1 MITEGKYARD
11 QTSHIVTSWS
21 DQIHGQRFFA
31 AKKNPKAPNMTKWRR
46 ATLASTGRLQRQG
59 FSVGL
64 KFGYRILYSMEID
77 KFDKIDHVW
86 SCKGK
91 TFLWKLL
98 VVIEKS
104 YTSAS
109 THSLPGLQISCKSE
123 LPKAARPDTQTIHG
137 VSRRNCWEPAAKK
150 RSAFPVTVHTESIF
164 NAHRSSLPSWRHPKK
179 LFVSWSILH
188 FKKHQNCRN
197 VTRYIFLGI
206 KPRASS
212 VGLR

>member
-1 MITEGKYARD
+1 MCWVMVGGLNCAVRQHKSFLQPTTIDAYIYIYILSLYIYIYIIQNIYIYMITEGKYARD

-31 AKKNPKAPNMTKWRR
+31 AKKIPKAPNMTKWRR

-150 RSAFPVTVHTESIF
+150 RSAFPVTVHTKSIF
-164 NAHRSSLPSWRHPKK
+164 
-179 LFVSWSILH
+179 
-188 FKKHQNCRN
+188 
-197 VTRYIFLGI
+197 
-206 KPRASS
+206 
-212 VGLR
+212 

>member
-1 MITEGKYARD
+1 MIG
-11 QTSHIVTSWS
+11 SNS
-21 DQIHGQRFFA
+21 
-31 AKKNPKAPNMTKWRR
+31 R
-46 ATLASTGRLQRQG
+46 ATFFSCQKKSQGSQHDEVTKGHLGFNRLQRQG

-64 KFGYRILYSMEID
+64 KFGYRILYSMEKKD

-150 RSAFPVTVHTESIF
+150 RSAFPVTVHTKSIF
-164 NAHRSSLPSWRHPKK
+164 
-179 LFVSWSILH
+179 
-188 FKKHQNCRN
+188 
-197 VTRYIFLGI
+197 
-206 KPRASS
+206 
-212 VGLR
+212 